1 MKQKYI
7 VSIGYT
13 KLAFDDKE
21 SAMRAYM
28 LLTDSVPV
36 TGVYCYAPNKAPDS
50 LKDVSYVREKDLEI
64 ELKRVDAGQFALHL
78 TEDEYR
84 EKCKPQPTEVDGEMR
99 VVEEV
104 KPAPALEGPAD
115 AADVIED
122 DFPL

>member
-1 MKQKYI
+1 MKQKYM

-36 TGVYCYAPNKAPDS
+36 TCVYCYAPNKAPDS
-50 LKDVSYVREKDLEI
+50 LKDVSYVRGKDVEI
-64 ELKRVDAGQFALHL
+64 ELKRVDANHFATHL
-78 TEDEYR
+78 TEDEYS

-99 VVEEV
+99 LVEEI
-104 KPAPALEGPAD
+104 KPAPALEGPTD
-115 AADVIED
+115 ADVVDEE
-122 DFPL
+122 FPL